1 MSRYDYQH
9 SESFAR
15 LKDVKERIRT
25 NLTSLEYLETLDMF
39 LWRAIG
45 SIRKAMPGLVDE
57 FMVKAIAQQ
66 TFKSSTK
73 FSSIMKEEKG
83 KLPVILFNALT
94 DRNTENLDGYR
105 NLRLNRGMLFGLVK
119 IFMDRTKPYMD
130 LLNEPPFSAVEWKS
144 RKFQLRA
151 MEKELGV
158 AEGVSLETLVED
170 VNIWYER
177 AREWKES
184 IIEKYTRK
192 AIGQAKIAYED
203 YNCVMDLSDVI
214 QIHMVLLSRAINRC
228 DSRLGVL
235 TTFIT
240 SWFKS
245 ARSEMKKIIGSS
257 HAHEVSY
264 EAMLEE
270 MGDSAQVEGA
280 EDRTLVT
287 KETVQHI
294 AMLAKQ
300 IDPTGVLRI
309 HLGIPEFMPLH
320 KRRILLAHAIN

>member
-1 MSRYDYQH
+1 MKSYEH
-9 SESFAR
+9 SEIFAR
-15 LKDVKERIRT
+15 LKDVKERIGT

-94 DRNTENLDGYR
+94 ERDRESLDGYK
-105 NLRLNRGMLFGLVK
+105 NLRLNRGMLFGLIK
-119 IFMDRTKPYMD
+119 IFMDRTSAYME
-130 LLNEPPFSAVEWKS
+130 LVNEPPLSRQEWKN
-144 RKFQLRA
+144 RARQLKA
-151 MEKELGV
+151 MEKKLGV
-158 AEGVSLETLVED
+158 VEGVALSNVVED

-192 AIGQAKIAYED
+192 AIGQAKVAYED
-203 YNCVMDLSDVI
+203 YNYAMDLSDVI

-245 ARSEMKKIIGSS
+245 ARSEMKKIIESS
-257 HAHEVSY
+257 QEVSY

-270 MGDSAQVEGA
+270 MGDAAEAEGA
-280 EDRTLVT
+280 EDKTLMT
-287 KETVQHI
+287 RESVQHI

-309 HLGIPEFMPLH
+309 HLGIPEFMPLD
-320 KRRILLAHAIN
+320 KRKILLAHALN

>member
-1 MSRYDYQH
+1 MKSYEH
-9 SESFAR
+9 SEIFAR
-15 LKDVKERIRT
+15 LKDVKERIGT

-94 DRNTENLDGYR
+94 ERDIESLDGYK
-105 NLRLNRGMLFGLVK
+105 NLRLNRGMLFGLIK
-119 IFMDRTKPYMD
+119 IFMDRTNAYME
-130 LLNEPPFSAVEWKS
+130 LVNEPPLSRQEWKN
-144 RKFQLRA
+144 RARQLKA
-151 MEKELGV
+151 MEKKLGV
-158 AEGVSLETLVED
+158 VEGVALSNVVED

-192 AIGQAKIAYED
+192 AIGQAKVAYED
-203 YNCVMDLSDVI
+203 YNYAMDLSDVI

-245 ARSEMKKIIGSS
+245 ARSEMKKIIESS
-257 HAHEVSY
+257 QEVSY

-270 MGDSAQVEGA
+270 MGDAAEAEGA
-280 EDRTLVT
+280 EDKTLMT
-287 KETVQHI
+287 RESVQHI

-309 HLGIPEFMPLH
+309 HLGIPEFMPLD
-320 KRRILLAHAIN
+320 KRKILLAHALN

>member
-1 MSRYDYQH
+1 MKTYEH
-9 SESFAR
+9 SEIFAK
-15 LKDVKERIRT
+15 LKDVKERIGT

-45 SIRKAMPGLVDE
+45 SIRKAMPRLVDE

-94 DRNTENLDGYR
+94 ERDPDSLEGFR

-119 IFMDRTKPYMD
+119 IFVDRTAPYVE
-130 LLNEPPFSAVEWKS
+130 LVNVEPLSFDDWRA
-144 RKFQLRA
+144 RATQLRL
-151 MEKELGV
+151 MEKALGV
-158 AEGVSLETLVED
+158 PEGIPLYSVIED

-177 AREWKES
+177 ARDWKS
-184 IIEKYTRK
+184 AIIEKYTRK
-192 AIGQAKIAYED
+192 ALGQAKVAYED
-203 YNCVMDLSDVI
+203 YNYAMDLSDVI

-245 ARSEMKKIIGSS
+245 ARSEMTKIINSS
-257 HAHEVSY
+257 QEVSY
-264 EAMLEE
+264 EELLEE
-270 MGDSAQVEGA
+270 MGDAAEVEGS
-280 EDRTLVT
+280 EDKTLRTN
-287 KETVQHI
+287 EMVQHI
-294 AMLAKQ
+294 SMLAKQ

-309 HLGIPEFMPLH
+309 HLGIPEFMPLD
-320 KRRILLAHAIN
+320 KREILLKYAVN

>member
-1 MSRYDYQH
+1 MKSYEH
-9 SESFAR
+9 SEIFAR
-15 LKDVKERIRT
+15 LKDVKERIGT

-94 DRNTENLDGYR
+94 ERNIESLDGYR

-119 IFMDRTKPYMD
+119 IFVDRTQPYMD
-130 LLNEPPFSAVEWKS
+130 LLNEPPLSVVEWKS
-144 RKFQLRA
+144 RARQLKA

-158 AEGVSLETLVED
+158 VEGVALSSIVED

-192 AIGQAKIAYED
+192 AIGQAKVAYED
-203 YNCVMDLSDVI
+203 YNYAMDLSDVI

-245 ARSEMKKIIGSS
+245 ARSEMKKIIDSS
-257 HAHEVSY
+257 PEVSY

-270 MGDSAQVEGA
+270 MGDAAEAEGE
-280 EDRTLVT
+280 EDKTLKT
-287 KETVQHI
+287 RESVQHI

-309 HLGIPEFMPLH
+309 HLGIPEFMPLD
-320 KRRILLAHAIN
+320 KRKILLAHALN

>member
-1 MSRYDYQH
+1 MARYDYQH

-15 LKDVKERIRT
+15 LKDVKERIGT

-94 DRNTENLDGYR
+94 ERNIENIDGYK
-105 NLRLNRGMLFGLVK
+105 NLRLNRGMLFGLIK
-119 IFMDRTKPYMD
+119 IFMDRTQPYME
-130 LLNEPPFSAVEWKS
+130 LVQEPPLSRQEWKN
-144 RKFQLRA
+144 RARQLRT
-151 MEKELGV
+151 MEKKLCV
-158 AEGVSLETLVED
+158 AEGVALSNVIEE

-192 AIGQAKIAYED
+192 AIGQAKVAYED
-203 YNCVMDLSDVI
+203 YNYAMDLSDVI

-245 ARSEMKKIIGSS
+245 ARSEMKKIIESS
-257 HAHEVSY
+257 KEVSY
-264 EAMLEE
+264 EGLLDE
-270 MGDSAQVEGA
+270 MGDAAEAEGE
-280 EDRTLVT
+280 EDKTLMT
-287 KETVQHI
+287 RENVQHI

-309 HLGIPEFMPLH
+309 HLGIPEFMPLN
-320 KRRILLAHAIN
+320 KRKILLAHALN

>member
-1 MSRYDYQH
+1 MKTYEH
-9 SESFAR
+9 SEIFAKM
-15 LKDVKERIRT
+15 KDVKERIGT

-45 SIRKAMPGLVDE
+45 SIRKAIPSLVDE

-94 DRNTENLDGYR
+94 ERDIENLDGFR

-119 IFMDRTKPYMD
+119 IFMDRTEAYRE
-130 LLNEPPFSAVEWKS
+130 LVNVEPLSIEDWKS
-144 RKFQLRA
+144 RAFQLKA
-151 MEKELGV
+151 MERSLGV
-158 AEGVSLETLVED
+158 VEGVSLYNIIED

-177 AREWKES
+177 ARDWKS
-184 IIEKYTRK
+184 AIIEKYTRK
-192 AIGQAKIAYED
+192 ALGQAKVAYED
-203 YNCVMDLSDVI
+203 YNYAMDLADVI

-245 ARSEMKKIIGSS
+245 ARSEMTRVINASN
-257 HAHEVSY
+257 EVSY
-264 EAMLEE
+264 EEMLED
-270 MGDSAQVEGA
+270 MGDSAEAEGS
-280 EDRTLVT
+280 EDKTLT
-287 KETVQHI
+287 TQEAVQHI
-294 AMLAKQ
+294 SMLAKA
-300 IDPTGVLRI
+300 IDPIGVLRFQ
-309 HLGIPEFMPLH
+309 LGIPEFMPLE
-320 KRRILLAHAIN
+320 KRKILLAHALN

>member
-1 MSRYDYQH
+1 MKSYEH
-9 SESFAR
+9 SEIFAR
-15 LKDVKERIRT
+15 LKDVKERIGT

-94 DRNTENLDGYR
+94 ERNIESLDGYR

-119 IFMDRTKPYMD
+119 IFVDRTQPYVD
-130 LLNEPPFSAVEWKS
+130 LLNEPPLSAVEWKS
-144 RKFQLRA
+144 RARQLRA

-158 AEGVSLETLVED
+158 AEGVALNSVIED

-192 AIGQAKIAYED
+192 AIGQAKVAYED
-203 YNCVMDLSDVI
+203 YNYAMDLSDVI

-245 ARSEMKKIIGSS
+245 ARSEMKKIIDSS
-257 HAHEVSY
+257 QEVSY

-270 MGDSAQVEGA
+270 MGDAAEAEGE
-280 EDRTLVT
+280 EDKTLKT
-287 KETVQHI
+287 HENVQHI

-309 HLGIPEFMPLH
+309 HLGIPEFMPLD
-320 KRRILLAHAIN
+320 KRKILLAHALN

>member
-1 MSRYDYQH
+1 MKTYEH
-9 SESFAR
+9 SEIFAKM
-15 LKDVKERIRT
+15 KDVKERIGT

-45 SIRKAMPGLVDE
+45 SIRKAIPSLVDE

-94 DRNTENLDGYR
+94 ERDVENLDGFR
-105 NLRLNRGMLFGLVK
+105 NLRLNRGMLFGLVQ
-119 IFMDRTKPYMD
+119 IFMDRTEAYRE
-130 LLNEPPFSAVEWKS
+130 LVNVEPLSVEDWKS
-144 RKFQLRA
+144 RAFQLQA
-151 MEKELGV
+151 MERALGV
-158 AEGVSLETLVED
+158 VEGVSLYNVIED

-177 AREWKES
+177 ARDWKS
-184 IIEKYTRK
+184 AIIEKYTRK
-192 AIGQAKIAYED
+192 ALGQAKLAYED
-203 YNCVMDLSDVI
+203 YNYAMDLADVI

-245 ARSEMKKIIGSS
+245 ARSEMTRVINSS
-257 HAHEVSY
+257 QEVSY
-264 EAMLEE
+264 EEMLED
-270 MGDSAQVEGA
+270 MGDSAEAEGS
-280 EDRTLVT
+280 EDKTLT
-287 KETVQHI
+287 TQEAVQHI
-294 AMLAKQ
+294 SMLAKE
-300 IDPTGVLRI
+300 IDPTGVLRFQ
-309 HLGIPEFMPLH
+309 LGIPEFMPLD
-320 KRRILLAHAIN
+320 KRKILIAHALN

>member
-1 MSRYDYQH
+1 MKTYEH
-9 SESFAR
+9 SEIFAKM
-15 LKDVKERIRT
+15 KDVKERIGT

-45 SIRKAMPGLVDE
+45 SIRKAVPSLVDE

-94 DRNTENLDGYR
+94 ERDVENLDGFR
-105 NLRLNRGMLFGLVK
+105 NLRLNRGMLFGLVQ
-119 IFMDRTKPYMD
+119 IFMDRTEAYRE
-130 LLNEPPFSAVEWKS
+130 LCNVEPLSVQDWKS
-144 RKFQLRA
+144 RAFQL
-151 MEKELGV
+151 MEMERSLGV
-158 AEGVSLETLVED
+158 VEGIALYNVIED

-177 AREWKES
+177 ARDWKS
-184 IIEKYTRK
+184 AIIEKYTRK
-192 AIGQAKIAYED
+192 ALGQAKVAYED
-203 YNCVMDLSDVI
+203 YNYAMDLADVI

-245 ARSEMKKIIGSS
+245 ARSEMTRVINSS
-257 HAHEVSY
+257 QEVSY
-264 EAMLEE
+264 EEMLED
-270 MGDSAQVEGA
+270 MGDSAEAEGS
-280 EDRTLVT
+280 EDKTIT
-287 KETVQHI
+287 TQEAVQHI
-294 AMLAKQ
+294 SMLAKE
-300 IDPTGVLRI
+300 IDPTGVLRF
-309 HLGIPEFMPLH
+309 HLGIPEFMPLD
-320 KRRILLAHAIN
+320 KRKILLAHALN

>member
-1 MSRYDYQH
+1 MRTYEH
-9 SESFAR
+9 SDMFAR
-15 LKDVKERIRT
+15 MKDVKERINT

-45 SIRKAMPGLVDE
+45 SIRKAIPSLIDE

-83 KLPVILFNALT
+83 KLPVFLFNALT
-94 DRNTENLDGYR
+94 ERNTESLEGFR
-105 NLRLNRGMLFGLVK
+105 SLRLNRGMLFGLVQ
-119 IFMDRTKPYMD
+119 IFLDRTKPYME
-130 LLNEPPFSAVEWKS
+130 LLHVEPLSVIDWKA
-144 RKFQLRA
+144 RAFQLRE
-151 MEKELGV
+151 MEKSLGV
-158 AEGVSLETLVED
+158 VEGVSLYNVIED

-177 AREWKES
+177 ARDWKS
-184 IIEKYTRK
+184 AIIEKYTRK
-192 AIGQAKIAYED
+192 ALGQAKVAYED
-203 YNCVMDLSDVI
+203 YNYAMDLADVI

-245 ARSEMKKIIGSS
+245 ARSEMTKEINSS
-257 HAHEVSY
+257 QEVSY
-264 EAMLEE
+264 EEMLED
-270 MGDSAQVEGA
+270 MGDSAEAEGVD
-280 EDRTLVT
+280 DRTLT
-287 KETVQHI
+287 TQEAVQHI
-294 AMLAKQ
+294 SMLAKE

-309 HLGIPEFMPLH
+309 HLGIPEFMPLE
-320 KRRILLAHAIN
+320 KRKILLAHALN

>member
-1 MSRYDYQH
+1 MKTYEH
-9 SESFAR
+9 SEIFAR
-15 LKDVKERIRT
+15 LKDVKERIGT

-39 LWRAIG
+39 LWRAIA
-45 SIRKAMPGLVDE
+45 SIRKATPGLVDE

-83 KLPVILFNALT
+83 RLPVILFNALT
-94 DRNTENLDGYR
+94 DRNIENLDGFR

-119 IFMDRTKPYMD
+119 IFLDRTQHYVD
-130 LLNEPPFSAVEWKS
+130 LSNEPPLSLVEWKS
-144 RKFQLRA
+144 REVQLKAIER
-151 MEKELGV
+151 ELGV
-158 AEGVSLETLVED
+158 VEGISLISVIED
-170 VNIWYER
+170 VNIWHER
-177 AREWKES
+177 ARDWKS
-184 IIEKYTRK
+184 AIIEKYTRK
-192 AIGQAKIAYED
+192 AIGQAKVAYED
-203 YNCVMDLSDVI
+203 YNYAMDLSDVI

-245 ARSEMKKIIGSS
+245 ARSEMKKIIDSS
-257 HAHEVSY
+257 QEVSY
-264 EAMLEE
+264 EGLIEE
-270 MGDSAQVEGA
+270 MGDAAEAEGR
-280 EDRTLVT
+280 EDPAMVT
-287 KETVQHI
+287 RESVQHI

-309 HLGIPEFMPLH
+309 HLGIPEFLPLA
-320 KRRILLAHAIN
+320 KRKILLDHAIN

>member
-1 MSRYDYQH
+1 MKSYEH
-9 SESFAR
+9 SEIFAR
-15 LKDVKERIRT
+15 LKDVKERIGT

-94 DRNTENLDGYR
+94 ERNIESLDGYR

-119 IFMDRTKPYMD
+119 IFVDRTQPYMD
-130 LLNEPPFSAVEWKS
+130 LLNEPPLSVVEWKS
-144 RKFQLRA
+144 RARQLKA

-158 AEGVSLETLVED
+158 VEGVALSSIVED

-192 AIGQAKIAYED
+192 AIGQAKVAYED
-203 YNCVMDLSDVI
+203 YNYAMDLSDVI

-245 ARSEMKKIIGSS
+245 ARSEMKKIIDSS
-257 HAHEVSY
+257 QEVSY

-270 MGDSAQVEGA
+270 MGDAAEAEGE
-280 EDRTLVT
+280 EDKTLKT
-287 KETVQHI
+287 RESVQHI

-309 HLGIPEFMPLH
+309 HLGIPEFMPLD
-320 KRRILLAHAIN
+320 KRKILLAHALN

>member
-1 MSRYDYQH
+1 MSKSYEH
-9 SESFAR
+9 SEIFAR
-15 LKDVKERIRT
+15 LKDVKERIGT

-45 SIRKAMPGLVDE
+45 SIRKATPGLVDE
-57 FMVKAIAQQ
+57 FMVKSIAQQ

-83 KLPVILFNALT
+83 KLPVFLFNALT
-94 DRNTENLDGYR
+94 ERNIETLDGFR
-105 NLRLNRGMLFGLVK
+105 SLRLNRGMLFGLVK
-119 IFMDRTKPYMD
+119 IFMDRTQPYMD
-130 LLNEPPFSAVEWKS
+130 LMNEPPLSVVEWKN
-144 RKFQLRA
+144 RARQLKR

-158 AEGVSLETLVED
+158 VEGISLSSVVED

-177 AREWKES
+177 AREWKS
-184 IIEKYTRK
+184 AIIEKYTRK
-192 AIGQAKIAYED
+192 AIGQAKVAYED
-203 YNCVMDLSDVI
+203 YNYAMELSDVI

-245 ARSEMKKIIGSS
+245 ARSEMSRIINASQ
-257 HAHEVSY
+257 EVSY

-270 MGDSAQVEGA
+270 MGDAAEAEGA
-280 EDRTLVT
+280 EDKTLMT
-287 KETVQHI
+287 NESVQHI
-294 AMLAKQ
+294 SMLAKQ

-309 HLGIPEFMPLH
+309 HLGIPEFMPLD
-320 KRRILLAHAIN
+320 KRKILLAHALN